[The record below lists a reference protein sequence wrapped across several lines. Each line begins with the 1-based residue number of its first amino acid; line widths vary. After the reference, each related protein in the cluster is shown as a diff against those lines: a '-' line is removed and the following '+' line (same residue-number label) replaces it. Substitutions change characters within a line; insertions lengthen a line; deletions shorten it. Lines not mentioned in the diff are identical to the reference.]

1 MSVTIQIVY
10 LSFVLHY
17 RRSSVVHNTNKTD
30 HHDITEMLLKVVLST
45 ITLILKIIYKEC
57 DR

>member
-30 HHDITEMLLKVVLST
+30 HHDITEILLSGVKHHNPNPKNYLQ
-45 ITLILKIIYKEC
+45 
-57 DR
+57 RM